1 MQRKSGLPP
10 PDAIAGEKLVA
21 VVQVEAALLQVS
33 SALAPGL
40 AAPRLFF
47 PPEDGPD
54 GSAPHDLSGYYS
66 QLGVSSGGET
76 TLLLGRRRKKEAN
89 RVRNQIV

>member
-10 PDAIAGEKLVA
+10 PDALAGEKLVS

-40 AAPRLFF
+40 AAPRFFF
-47 PPEDGPD
+47 PPEDGPH
-54 GSAPHDLSGYYS
+54 GSTPHDLSGYYS
-66 QLGVSSGGET
+66 QRGVSSGGET